1 MIIVLL
7 VIPLLPTRS
16 VEYKASTFSKTK
28 KEKLITAKNTSILR
42 HVVSNTNVI
51 VGPFDLNFSHEQ
63 FIILNEEIKVIKKLV
78 LKQKEMF
85 LF

>member
-1 MIIVLL
+1 MLNIKHQHFL
-7 VIPLLPTRS
+7 
-16 VEYKASTFSKTK
+16 KQK
-28 KEKLITAKNTSILR
+28 KEKLIPAKDTSILR

-63 FIILNEEIKVIKKLV
+63 FIRLKEEIKVIKKLV
-78 LKQKEMF
+78 LKQKQMF